1 MNTMTYT
8 FDRQLLI
15 VVMALLGLGLVM
27 VGSASI
33 STAASNM
40 DNPLYY
46 FNRQF
51 IFAVIGLGVAWVV
64 MTIRLSFWQQNAP
77 FLLMMGIALLALVL
91 VPGIGREVN
100 GSRRWLPLGSINVQ
114 VAEIIKLFAVIYV
127 ADYLQRNHGQLKG
140 SFFIFI

>member
-51 IFAVIGLGVAWVV
+51 IFAVIGFPEAGSSPK
-64 MTIRLSFWQQNAP
+64 TLSP
-77 FLLMMGIALLALVL
+77 TLLLDVSRTTSTVL
-91 VPGIGREVN
+91 
-100 GSRRWLPLGSINVQ
+100 
-114 VAEIIKLFAVIYV
+114 
-127 ADYLQRNHGQLKG
+127 
-140 SFFIFI
+140 